1 MSRCVLVIGQRGQ
14 LARALARHPS
24 IGGHP
29 VRCLGRAELDATDT
43 AALDAALHAAAPVV
57 IVNAAAYTAV
67 DKAESE
73 PAAALALNAALS
85 GALAAHAAAQGIPL
99 IHVSTD
105 YVFDGTGTRPY
116 REDDPIAPLGVY
128 GATKAEGERLIRQ
141 ALPRHVI
148 LRTAWVWSEDGH
160 NFVKTMLRLGREREE
175 VRVVADQ
182 RGSPTY
188 AGDLAA
194 AIATLAAAAVTDRER
209 LAWGTHHLTNRG
221 ETTWHGFAAAV
232 FAEAAAVG
240 LKTPRLTAI
249 TTADYPTP
257 ARRPAY
263 SVLDTTAAER
273 RLGVALPDWRTS
285 LATAFPK
292 VLAALP

>member
-1 MSRCVLVIGQRGQ
+1 MSRCVLVIGGSGQ
-14 LARALARHPS
+14 LARALARQPS
-24 IGGHP
+24 IAGHP
-29 VRCLGRAELDATDT
+29 IRCLGRADLDATDP
-43 AALDAALHAAAPVV
+43 AALEAALRAAGPLA
-57 IVNAAAYTAV
+57 IINAAAYTAV
-67 DKAESE
+67 DKAESDQ
-73 PAAALALNAALS
+73 AAAQALNAGLP
-85 GALAAHAAAQGIPL
+85 GALAAHAAAHDLPL

-128 GATKAEGERLIRQ
+128 GASKAEGERLV
-141 ALPRHVI
+141 RHAGARHLI

-194 AIATLAAAAVTDRER
+194 AIATLTANALTAPAG
-209 LAWGTHHLTNRG
+209 LAWGTYHLTNRG
-221 ETTWHGFAAAV
+221 ETTWHGFAAAI
-232 FAEAAAVG
+232 FAEAAAAG

-273 RLGVALPDWRTS
+273 RLGVAMPDWRIS

-292 VLAALP
+292 VLAAFP